1 MATVLD
7 HVTNTAEKEAELHN
21 RQIKERYEQLLS
33 AEEAQLSESLGSVT
47 APVYNATVTPE
58 RTSNPSIP
66 TTPVYSHTRVESSLF
81 TTETLERTVA
91 VEREA
96 QKETFTQAVAPTPV
110 QSVATV
116 QKAEEISYAF
126 SNFAKAVAAAFAV
139 LVIVMLAVIGLN
151 SRAIARNNV
160 KIRRLEERKQELQEE
175 SEDITARMEEI
186 TSEEYVK
193 RWAEAN
199 GYVFD

>member
-33 AEEAQLSESLGSVT
+33 AEEAQLNESLGSVV
-47 APVYNATVTPE
+47 APVYNATITPE
-58 RTSNPSIP
+58 RTITPSIP
-66 TTPVYSHTRVESSLF
+66 STPVYSHTRVESSLF
-81 TTETLERTVA
+81 TTETLERTIA
-91 VEREA
+91 VEKEE
-96 QKETFTQAVAPTPV
+96 QKEKFTQAVAPAPV

-160 KIRRLEERKQELQEE
+160 KIRRLEERKQELREE